1 MYHLDPFNF
10 LKKSI
15 FMHNFICVIFQFLV
29 RERKERRLL
38 DFDKKREIPA
48 TKMSFFSVHRFHEIR
63 ETS

>member
-1 MYHLDPFNF
+1 
-10 LKKSI
+10 
-15 FMHNFICVIFQFLV
+15 MHNFICVIFQFLV
-29 RERKERRLL
+29 RERKERGLL